1 MRRTLFLIALL
12 CLALV
17 LTLGCQSNRRQ
28 PTAPQQTA
36 ADDASVES
44 AKQAY
49 RAYVEG
55 DCSAVERT
63 YRSADVS
70 SWGASE
76 IRHSFDL
83 LEGFC
88 RELENDISGAR
99 ETYRE
104 IVRNAPLS
112 FASDDARERLRV
124 LRRVENDP
132 NYRDWILAA
141 ADRVATNETPRP
153 AVDRVPVGFPPL
165 AQRAGVGGYAVVEF
179 GVTPRGDTDAPIVVD
194 SNPPLIFDG
203 VALRAVR
210 EWRYSMSNDDPK
222 TRRQA
227 IRLVFQPEDGD
238 SGTVESTVK

>member
-1 MRRTLFLIALL
+1 MRQTLFLIALISL
-12 CLALV
+12 SLS
-17 LTLGCQSNRRQ
+17 LGCQSNRPQ
-28 PTAPQQTA
+28 PSAPQQTT
-36 ADDASVES
+36 ADSASIES

-55 DCSAVERT
+55 DCSTVEQT
-63 YRSADVS
+63 YRSADVK

-88 RELENDISGAR
+88 QELANDISGAR

-153 AVDRVPVGFPPL
+153 AVDRAPVGFPPL

-179 GVTPRGDTDAPIVVD
+179 GVTPRGDTDAPIIVD

-210 EWRYSMSNDDPK
+210 EWRYALSNDEPK

-227 IRLVFQPEDGD
+227 IRLVFQPEDGN
-238 SGTVESTVK
+238 SETAESTVE